1 MRLAFTGG
9 KPVRGDL
16 VRSAGSPRAIGAVA
30 LVVCFLVMLAQ
41 TQPSMGVGRRATGAT
56 PTSEPS
62 AGAAAASAARAGTGP
77 AAPRPARLP
86 SPATTLPAG
95 WERSGDV
102 MATVQGDAS
111 GLHVLV
117 ADERSA
123 YSWRTVATLGDPGVE
138 TTQWVGQGCVTASGR
153 YMVVVYA
160 PRQVTNMAGEMG
172 VLARAAIVNLATGA
186 TRQLGGGYSVAYFDP
201 GCGTGEDAV
210 LTRGGWGGD
219 TPGLPAST
227 GLEMVDAATGKTVS
241 DVTVAGQATSAVPY
255 EGSVVAAYRQGIA
268 RFGANGRYR
277 ILARTRAVP
286 FRMVPDGSGGLG
298 YEVLHGNQV
307 NLYRLAGGRVSL
319 AGSAP
324 ERSVQLVG
332 SGGKAWLTGPGAA
345 RIRGLPAAWRPLNVA
360 AGSVISTTGELA
372 VTGTASGARTGAARA
387 DPTAAL
393 PVTVSAQVLS
403 GMRPHED
410 FSVPA
415 SAAGPA
421 PLARAGGRPSSGT
434 RQGGPRAAAGPA
446 VTAASSASP
455 ATTTTSPDRTCAISV
470 DDPSVQAYQPA
481 FNQVEWAAD
490 QAVHGDLT
498 STRPAGLYGSALPS
512 YTPDAL
518 FPNWKLTGGGTV
530 PAQVLLGVLTQES
543 NLQQASVHV
552 IQGQTSNPLTSFNW
566 FGNWVDN
573 NDEYTE
579 GNTVD
584 WAAADCGYGI
594 GQITTG
600 MCLAQGRNHDSECT
614 YGQPMSATSQLA
626 VAVDYQANIAAAVQD
641 LASDWDQLA
650 ADGMTISGVIDGT
663 TYTGPQYISD
673 WYMALWAYNSGLE
686 PNAANG
692 NTTGCTPGP
701 DCTDASGN
709 GPGGNWG
716 LGYADNPVNPA
727 YPPDR
732 PVFPSSSSSG
742 YQTPDG
748 GSYSPSWDMSHPQ
761 YWTYQEKVLS
771 WAFDAVTL
779 YNYNTGTDQ
788 QAFAYASGN
797 PAYPPLTDFCDP
809 DDDNC
814 DPTFVD
820 NTQPTASG
828 GDPCQLSNDHCW
840 WHVASP
846 NPIACNGSCGAE
858 KLTYSLGSA
867 APANPTI
874 AAQFQ
879 EACSTAPLPSDAVIV
894 GEDSPG
900 GGSCPGQNWTEAA
913 PMTWQ
918 FGADTS
924 TSPATY
930 PSKIYFDQIGAGF
943 GGHFWFS
950 YTIPNISKAASD
962 PPGTQP
968 SPVPAP
974 GDSALQIT
982 GTWPAPSS
990 VSGWTNILV
999 HIPSYGALDP
1009 QAEYQ
1014 ISTSGSA
1021 TPTDRIVNQN
1031 QQQNTWV
1038 SLGTFDLSSGAAVS
1052 LSNVT
1057 FSGLGQDI
1065 AWNGLAYVPS
1075 QAPAYDYVAL
1085 GDSYSSGQGLPPYQ
1099 PDSAYDNTSTG
1110 GIASNC
1116 DRSQTQAYP
1125 DLVDLPGTS
1134 EPVATAASV
1143 PGSGDEFD
1151 FLACNGQWTTQITE
1165 TAADN
1170 SVPYGQVDQ
1179 APDANVPAWDA
1190 YSLGYDELP
1199 QADTGYLNASTSLVS
1214 ITSGGDDAR
1223 FVKVLTACFEA
1234 EAESIATAGITDDC
1248 TNGYT
1253 IPGDPKP
1260 ADVYEGQVIS
1270 DLGPHLLQDYKEI
1283 AALAPNAEIIVI
1295 DYPNLFDGDTQA
1307 TGCVTNLVDPA
1318 NASLFDEWGDDMR
1331 TAIEQAVHQ
1340 AIADG
1345 INISMINADPAFSGH
1360 KICDSDNW
1368 INGITATNGSAVVGP
1383 GSFHPT
1389 AQGEQEFATLVNECV
1404 DSDIPAADLITS
1416 AGTCGETF

>member
-1 MRLAFTGG
+1 MGASR
-9 KPVRGDL
+9 
-16 VRSAGSPRAIGAVA
+16 AGTRRTFGAVA
-30 LVVCFLVMLAQ
+30 LIGSFLLTLALV
-41 TQPSMGVGRRATGAT
+41 QPAMGASRQAAVILSA
-56 PTSEPS
+56 SELS
-62 AGAAAASAARAGTGP
+62 AGVPSLART
-77 AAPRPARLP
+77 LP
-86 SPATTLPAG
+86 SG
-95 WERSGDV
+95 WRRSGDV
-102 MATVQGDAS
+102 VATVQGDAS

-123 YSWRTVATLGDPGVE
+123 YSWRTVATLGDPAVE
-138 TTQWVGQGCVTASGR
+138 TTQWIGQGCITASGR
-153 YMVVVYA
+153 YMAVVYA

-172 VLARAAIVNLATGA
+172 VLGRAAIVNLATGA
-186 TRQLGGGYSVAYFDP
+186 IRQLGGGYSIAYFDP

-210 LTRGGWGGD
+210 LTRAGWGGD

-227 GLEMVDAATGKTVS
+227 DMEMVDAATGKALS
-241 DVTVAGQATSAVPY
+241 QVTVVGQATSAVPY
-255 EGSVVAAYRQGIA
+255 RGSVVAAYRQGIA
-268 RFGANGRYR
+268 RFSANGRFS
-277 ILARTRAVP
+277 ILARTPAVP
-286 FRMVPDGSGGLG
+286 FRMVPDASGGLG
-298 YEVLHGNQV
+298 YEVLHGSQV
-307 NLYRLAGGRVSL
+307 DLYRLSAGRASL
-319 AGSAP
+319 VGSAP
-324 ERSVQLVG
+324 ERSAQLVG
-332 SGGKAWLTGPGAA
+332 SGGKAWLTGPGAS
-345 RIRGLPAAWRPLNVA
+345 RIRGLPAAWRPLDVP

-372 VTGTASGARTGAARA
+372 VTGTASGARTGTART

-403 GMRPHED
+403 GTRPRES
-410 FSVPA
+410 FRVPA
-415 SAAGPA
+415 SASGPA
-421 PLARAGGRPSSGT
+421 PVAPSGGRSATGT
-434 RQGGPRAAAGPA
+434 GQARRAAVAGPA
-446 VTAASSASP
+446 VTVSTNP

-470 DDPSVQAYQPA
+470 DDPTIQAYQPA

-498 STRPAGLYGSALPS
+498 GTRPAGLYGSTLPS

-518 FPNWKLTGGGTV
+518 FPNWTLSGGGTV

-543 NLQQASVHV
+543 NLEQASVHV
-552 IQGQTSNPLTSFNW
+552 IQGETSNPLTSFNW
-566 FGNWVDN
+566 FGNWVDEN
-573 NDEYTE
+573 NAYTE

-600 MCLAQGRNHDSECT
+600 MCLAQGRNYDPECT
-614 YGQPMSATSQLA
+614 YGQPMSITDQLA

-641 LASDWDQLA
+641 LASDWDQLG
-650 ADGMTISGVIDGT
+650 ADGMTISGTIDGT

-692 NTTGCTPGP
+692 NTIGCTPGP

-732 PVFPSSSSSG
+732 PVFPTSSSSG
-742 YQTPDG
+742 YPAPNG
-748 GSYSPSWDMSHPQ
+748 GSYTSSWDMSHPQ

-779 YNYNTGTDQ
+779 YNYNTGQDQ

-797 PAYPPLTDFCDP
+797 PAYPPLTNFCDVA
-809 DDDNC
+809 DDNC

-846 NPIACNGSCGAE
+846 NPIACSGSCGAE
-858 KLTYSLGSA
+858 KLTYSLGSS

-879 EACSTAPLPSDAVIV
+879 EDCSTEPLPSDAVIV

-900 GGSCPGQNWTEAA
+900 GGSCPGQTWTEAA
-913 PMTWQ
+913 PMSWQ
-918 FGADTS
+918 FGSDAS
-924 TSPATY
+924 TSPVTY

-943 GGHFWFS
+943 GGHFWFG
-950 YTIPNISKAASD
+950 YTIPNISEAAFD

-968 SPVPAP
+968 SPMPP
-974 GDSALQIT
+974 PEDSSLQIT

-1021 TPTDRIVNQN
+1021 APTDRVVNQN

-1038 SLGTFDLSSGAAVS
+1038 SLGTFDLSAGAKVS

-1075 QAPAYDYVAL
+1075 AKPAYDYVAL

-1099 PDSAYDNTSTG
+1099 PDSSYDNTSTG

-1116 DRSQTQAYP
+1116 DRSQTEAYP

-1134 EPVATAASV
+1134 DPVAAAASV
-1143 PGSGDEFD
+1143 PGTGDEFD

-1170 SVPYGQVDQ
+1170 SVAYGLVNQTPQ
-1179 APDANVPAWDA
+1179 ANVPAWNA

-1199 QADTGYLNASTSLVS
+1199 QADTGYLNANTNLVT

-1223 FVKVLTACFEA
+1223 FVPVLKACYTAEV
-1234 EAESIATAGITDDC
+1234 EDIAGTSEDC
-1248 TNGYT
+1248 TDGYT
-1253 IPGDPKP
+1253 IPGDPQP
-1260 ADVYEGQVIS
+1260 ADVYEDKVIS
-1270 DLGPHLLQDYKEI
+1270 ELGPHLLQVYKEV

-1295 DYPNLFDGDTQA
+1295 DYPNLFEGDTQA
-1307 TGCVTNLVDPA
+1307 PNCPTNGIDSA
-1318 NASLFDEWGDDMR
+1318 NASLFNRWGDDMR
-1331 TAIEQAVHQ
+1331 VTTESAVSQ
-1340 AIADG
+1340 AIDDG
-1345 INISMINADPAFSGH
+1345 IKIDMINADPAFSGH
-1360 KICDSDNW
+1360 KVCDSSNW
-1368 INGITATNGSAVVGP
+1368 INGITASNGSAPVGP

-1389 AQGEQEFATLVNECV
+1389 AAGQQEFANLVNECI
-1404 DSDIPAADLITS
+1404 DGDIPTADLVPGD
-1416 AGTCGETF
+1416 GTCPRQ